1 MPYVLLLLL
10 LSSGPKLG
18 KGICRVLWGIGTKN
32 LSKHVVLNL
41 LIASLRGLFVAGIL
55 YLNHMKVINVHLHCT

>member
-18 KGICRVLWGIGTKN
+18 KGIRRVLGGIGTKN

-41 LIASLRGLFVAGIL
+41 LIASLRGLLMLAGTL
-55 YLNHMKVINVHLHCT
+55 YLTI